1 MRRDCDLWGL
11 RRLRMESVRRDGS
24 EDVDEDVSDSE
35 SEPVAKGAAESP
47 AVVSEA
53 SEEDSES
60 DESGSDGA
68 PLAVDSS
75 KKLTDRLR
83 CGARVGRVVVEPRWR
98 VREAGAGRSGSAVG
112 GGADAWGSLEVSGLS
127 RIHSS

>member
-1 MRRDCDLWGL
+1 MRRSCDLWEL
-11 RRLRMESVRRDGS
+11 RRLRVESVRREGS

-35 SEPVAKGAAESP
+35 SEPVAKGAAESS

-60 DESGSDGA
+60 EESGSDGA

-75 KKLTDRLR
+75 KKLTDRLW
-83 CGARVGRVVVEPRWR
+83 CGARVGRLVVEPRRR
-98 VREAGAGRSGSAVG
+98 VRETGAGRSGFAVG
-112 GGADAWGSLEVSGLS
+112 GGAEA
-127 RIHSS
+127 